1 MGDAFGKNG
10 QDSNDG
16 TTLDD
21 DVKEV
26 TLPGQ
31 PAEIL
36 RDEQV
41 AGGGDREELG
51 DTLNKTKD
59 DNGEP
64 FGEIRHDARGKG
76 QL

>member
-1 MGDAFGKNG
+1 
-10 QDSNDG
+10 
-16 TTLDD
+16 
-21 DVKEV
+21 
-26 TLPGQ
+26 
-31 PAEIL
+31 
-36 RDEQV
+36 V